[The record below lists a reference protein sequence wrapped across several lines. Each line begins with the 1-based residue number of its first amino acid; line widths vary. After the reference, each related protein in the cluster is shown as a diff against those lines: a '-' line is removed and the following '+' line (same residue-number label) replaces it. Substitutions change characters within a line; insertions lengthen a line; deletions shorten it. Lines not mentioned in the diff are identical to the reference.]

1 MSENQ
6 TTGRSKKSSLGR
18 LKDWVRGSAQP
29 DRLNPFSR
37 DHSRQASRAPS
48 PVPSRGKADNAL
60 ATVGASSSTSE
71 IRPSVDDPQLV
82 VGANA
87 MIPTIRQD
95 DRVDEKSDND
105 QNAELGAATDGSQDQ
120 ENQNIGPKPN
130 SSAQEDSMWRIAETQ
145 LRQDKKKNELLD
157 AYYNILK
164 SKVKDLDSSSTPKM
178 LKQISA
184 FIESESK
191 RVQDTSKLGTFS
203 SILKKAADC
212 ILKAE
217 KVISAAA
224 QPCLPASI
232 ACAGVMLVLS
242 VSSLLLLYALDADAQ
257 IALYSIWESARHS
270 P

>member
-6 TTGRSKKSSLGR
+6 AAGRSKKNGLKR
-18 LKDWVRGSAQP
+18 LTDWVRGSAQP
-29 DRLNPFSR
+29 GRLNPFSR

-48 PVPSRGKADNAL
+48 PVPSRGKADNAS
-60 ATVGASSSTSE
+60 ATVGAGSSTLE
-71 IRPSVDDPQLV
+71 IKPSVDDTQLV
-82 VGANA
+82 VDANA
-87 MIPTIRQD
+87 MISAIMQD
-95 DRVDEKSDND
+95 DRVDVNSDND

-120 ENQNIGPKPN
+120 ENQNIGLKPN
-130 SSAQEDSMWRIAETQ
+130 TDAADSPQDSMWKIAETQ

-178 LKQISA
+178 LKNISI

-191 RVQDTSKLGTFS
+191 RVQDTTFS

-257 IALYSIWESARHS
+257 IALYSSWESAGQS
-270 P
+270 L